1 MTLQALQMQIFLYFK
16 IMSLFFNTF
25 FDIKIYF
32 KIKNVAFRRFMQ
44 QATTLKT
51 LSIKQI
57 SANVKVEWD
66 FQAF

>member
-16 IMSLFFNTF
+16 IISLFFNTF

-44 QATTLKT
+44 HPTLYLT
-51 LSIKQI
+51 S
-57 SANVKVEWD
+57 S
-66 FQAF
+66 